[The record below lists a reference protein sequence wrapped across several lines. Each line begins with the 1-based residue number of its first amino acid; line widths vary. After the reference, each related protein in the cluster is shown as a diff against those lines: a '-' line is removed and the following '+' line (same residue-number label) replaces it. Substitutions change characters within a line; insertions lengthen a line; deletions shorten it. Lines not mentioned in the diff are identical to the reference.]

1 MQFNALEPPHPEQR
15 RTYGTDDWYFLSRSR
30 QLNAATTSLWYP
42 EAGKRLHELEQE
54 TRSWSEELPNDWSLR
69 SKKGVGSI
77 SNVAYPVRFG
87 MRERALRGIV
97 QLNRQPSKSSQY
109 GLYSYGVSQ
118 WDNFYTKYCDALD
131 APPVNPGSSP
141 NSTESSNAIE
151 TAAAQLRAVDPT
163 EINHH
168 REDPKAG
175 DRDPPKGAET
185 WHQGRDH
192 LPEGSETWH
201 QGRENSPES
210 AEAWHQGRENSPE
223 EIDRRQIHGAKVD
236 SGRGPEE
243 GSRHDDHANGQTSSA
258 HEEHG
263 MGRLEA
269 ELDRQ
274 HQQLADAIQVDCLR
288 LCLCLCLCLFLCVYF
303 RSGF

>member
-1 MQFNALEPPHPEQR
+1 MRCNALEPPHLEQR

-42 EAGKRLHELEQE
+42 EAGKRAHELEQE
-54 TRSWSEELPNDWSLR
+54 TRSWSEELLNDWSLR

-141 NSTESSNAIE
+141 NTTGSGNANE
-151 TAAAQLRAVDPT
+151 TAAAQLRTVDPT

-168 REDPKAG
+168 HQEDPKAV
-175 DRDPPKGAET
+175 DRNP
-185 WHQGRDH
+185 
-192 LPEGSETWH
+192 PEGAETWH
-201 QGRENSPES
+201 QGRENSPE
-210 AEAWHQGRENSPE
+210 Q
-223 EIDRRQIHGAKVD
+223 IDRRQIHGTKVD

-258 HEEHG
+258 RKEHG
-263 MGRLEA
+263 TGRLEA

-288 LCLCLCLCLFLCVYF
+288 LYLCLCLCLFVCVYF
-303 RSGF
+303 RSEFF